1 VSDTKLNRPDG
12 ISGTATTNTQ
22 QQQALSQQQTI
33 NFIPNYPYF
42 LQSTKLIFLLK
53 SIFFNN
59 YFSTYLDVYPNML
72 TIVPNTPQANP
83 QFPNKPY
90 NFNNNANIGILSLL
104 SRSIYSLRLQYYS

>member
-1 VSDTKLNRPDG
+1 MSDTKLNRPDG

-22 QQQALSQQQTI
+22 QQQAQSQQQQQQTI

-42 LQSTKLIFLLK
+42 LQSIFSKNLFFLI
-53 SIFFNN
+53 NN

-83 QFPNKPY
+83 QFSNKPY
-90 NFNNNANIGILSLL
+90 NFNNNANIGILSLISL
-104 SRSIYSLRLQYYS
+104 SLFIL